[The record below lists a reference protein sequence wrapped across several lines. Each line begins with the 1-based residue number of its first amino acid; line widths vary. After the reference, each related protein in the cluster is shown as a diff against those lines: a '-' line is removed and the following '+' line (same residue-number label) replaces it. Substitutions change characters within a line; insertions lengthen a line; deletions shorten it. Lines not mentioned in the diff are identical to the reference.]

1 MLPALILALAA
12 LGIALLR
19 LWAYR
24 AIITNSHNPVDNG

>member
-1 MLPALILALAA
+1 MLPALMLALAA

-24 AIITNSHNPVDNG
+24 AQLQIGRAHV